1 MIKQLVPE
9 KVCLSCRGCCRFSE
23 PASLWSPTLLSEE
36 IQELVSR
43 KVPPLLISQDKKIRL
58 LDGKGEGEYVC
69 PFLETSENTC
79 KIYAFRPLECQLYP
93 FLLNRKDGSIYLAL
107 DPQCPY
113 ASEHL
118 QSDTLKKYARYL
130 SKTLTSS
137 LCIWSIRRNPH
148 ILQTYP
154 GVLDLL
160 KIEV

>member
-1 MIKQLVPE
+1 MIRQFVPE

-36 IQELVSR
+36 IQELISR
-43 KVPPLLISQDKKIRL
+43 KIPPLLISQEKKLRL
-58 LDGKGEGEYVC
+58 LGGEGKEKYVC
-69 PFLETSENTC
+69 PFLEASENTC

-93 FLLNRKDGSIYLAL
+93 FLLNRKHDGIYLAL

-118 QSDTLKKYARYL
+118 RSKDLKEYVRYL
-130 SKTLTSS
+130 SEALNSS
-137 LCIWSIRRNPH
+137 PYIGSIRRNPH

-160 KIEV
+160 KIED